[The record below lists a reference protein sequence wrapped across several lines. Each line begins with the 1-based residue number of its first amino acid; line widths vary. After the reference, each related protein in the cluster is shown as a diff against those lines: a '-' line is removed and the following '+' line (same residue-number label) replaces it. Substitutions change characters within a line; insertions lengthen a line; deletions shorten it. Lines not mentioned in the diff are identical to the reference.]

1 MRRNLPALLSFN
13 GGYVDTAGFLAL
25 HGLFTAHVTG
35 NFVTLGATFAFGT
48 TGAVAKL
55 LALPVFCLTVMLAGA
70 MSYRL
75 SEAGAPVLRV
85 MLGVQVLLLALGAA
99 MAIRLGPLTDGDDWT
114 AVATGLTLVA
124 AMSIQNALHRLHLSD
139 APPSTLMTGTV
150 TQFMLQLADRFWK
163 GQPAASGGP
172 SPLVRMAASVAS
184 FAAGC
189 GAAAGMFRLAGHWCF
204 AVPPVLIAVGL
215 FLARKE
221 QA

>member
-1 MRRNLPALLSFN
+1 MKRHLPALLSFN
-13 GGYVDTAGFLAL
+13 GGYVDTAGFVAL

-35 NFVTLGATFAFGT
+35 NFVTLGATFVFGT
-48 TGAVAKL
+48 AGAVAKL
-55 LALPVFCLTVMLAGA
+55 LALPVFCLMVMLAGA

-85 MLGVQVLLLALGAA
+85 MLGAQALVLALGAVL
-99 MAIRLGPLTDGDDWT
+99 AIRLGPLTDGDDWT

-150 TQFMLQLADRFWK
+150 TQFMLQLADRLWK
-163 GQPAASGGP
+163 VQHAASAGP
-172 SPLVRMAASVAS
+172 SPLVRMAESVAS

-189 GAAAGMFRLAGHWCF
+189 GVAAGMFRLAGHWCF
-204 AVPPVLIAVGL
+204 AVPPVLIAVAV
-215 FLARKE
+215 FLAGKQRG
-221 QA
+221 

>member
-35 NFVTLGATFAFGT
+35 NFVTLGATVVFGT

-75 SEAGAPVLRV
+75 SEAGAPVVRV

-99 MAIRLGPLTDGDDWT
+99 LAIRLGPLTDGDDWR

-163 GQPAASGGP
+163 VQPAASGGP
-172 SPLVRMAASVAS
+172 SPLARMAESVAS

-189 GAAAGMFRLAGHWCF
+189 GAAAGMLRLAGHWSF
-204 AVPPVLIAVGL
+204 VVPPVLIAVGL

-221 QA
+221 QG